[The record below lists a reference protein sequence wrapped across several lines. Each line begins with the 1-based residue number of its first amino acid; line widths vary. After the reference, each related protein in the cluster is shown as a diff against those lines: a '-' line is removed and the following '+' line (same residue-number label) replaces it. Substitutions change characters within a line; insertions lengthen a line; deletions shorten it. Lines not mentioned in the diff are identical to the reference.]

1 MLHFLLL
8 MMFWFAP
15 PAAAPRAVDVPV
27 SKPARRVQVIT
38 LERTICFGA
47 CPVYKLTIF
56 SDGLVHY
63 QGTKFVKK
71 IGSASGRIS
80 RTKLNQL
87 LQRFEEINYR
97 TLPEDFTP
105 GTPQCP
111 QMATDMPSA
120 ITSLTR
126 DGKTKT
132 VRHYHGCRGLST
144 LERLTELEDKID
156 QAVNTK
162 KWTGK

>member
-15 PAAAPRAVDVPV
+15 PAVVPRAVDAPV
-27 SKPARRVQVIT
+27 YKPARRVQVIT
-38 LERTICFGA
+38 LERTNCFGA
-47 CPVYKLTIF
+47 CGVYKLTIF
-56 SDGLVHY
+56 SDGLVRY
-63 QGTKFVKK
+63 EGIKFVKK
-71 IGSASGRIS
+71 IGNASGRIS
-80 RTKLNQL
+80 RAQLNEL
-87 LQRFEEINYR
+87 LQRFEEISYR
-97 TLPEDFTP
+97 NLPGDFTP

-111 QMATDMPSA
+111 QVLTDLPSA

-132 VRHYHGCRGLST
+132 VRHYHGCHGLST

-156 QAVNTK
+156 QAVNSK